1 SHAAAHLAVDDHGI
15 YHDAAVFY
23 DDIIGNSDVSGC
35 RVDLDQ
41 RGVRRIGEHARWVGG
56 TTGLQQVRVVI
67 LERVGTKMHCL
78 GNIVNRDLRVW
89 RAPDLRSA
97 LDQFDIGGVGFQE
110 LGGDLFQLIGQP

>member
-1 SHAAAHLAVDDHGI
+1 RHTSSKRDWS
-15 YHDAAVFY
+15 
-23 DDIIGNSDVSGC
+23 SDVCSS
-35 RVDLDQ
+35 DL
-41 RGVRRIGEHARWVGG
+41 
-56 TTGLQQVRVVI
+56 VVI

-110 LGGDLFQLIGQP
+110 LGGDLFQLIGQPASSHAGGSDRKSTRLNSSHVSISYA